1 METFHFGIKESC
13 DKEHR
18 IIWGKGRIGI
28 TQKYGMGGQFII
40 EVKGGQFMVKL
51 RRGIFIQG
59 GYKVCRLD
67 YLIKKTLQF
76 CPKTLYPPCYSQG
89 ARKITFKFKLL
100 LNPNVTCPAPCSWR
114 VC

>member
-59 GYKVCRLD
+59 RYKVCRLD
-67 YLIKKTLQF
+67 YLIKKLCSFVQR
-76 CPKTLYPPCYSQG
+76 LYIHP
-89 ARKITFKFKLL
+89 
-100 LNPNVTCPAPCSWR
+100 VTHR
-114 VC
+114 VHGK